1 MKTVSI
7 LVPESAVAEAVSNPR
22 YIFTTA
28 NQFLLASGQPELFK
42 VELVGAT
49 REVRVHDGYCSMHT
63 DKLLEEVSETDLIII
78 PALFGDVEDAI
89 KKNRQMLPW
98 IVEHRNKGAEVA
110 SLCLGAF
117 LLAATDLLKGKKCST
132 HWAFYQQFRTMYP
145 DVDLQDGSII
155 TEEDGI
161 YSSGGANSY
170 FNLLLYLLEKY
181 ANRDV
186 AILASKYFAIDIDRS
201 SQAAFTIFQGQKE
214 HNDKEVKKA
223 QSFIEK
229 NYVDRI
235 TVDDIADRVA
245 LSRRS
250 LERRFKK
257 ATNNTLVEY
266 IQRVKIEAAKRN
278 FECTRKNISEVMFD
292 VGYVDNKS
300 FRTVFKKITGLTPN
314 EYRNKYQKG
323 ILEVA

>member
-89 KKNRQMLPW
+89 KKNQQMLPW
-98 IVEHRNKGAEVA
+98 LVEHRNKGAEVA